1 MAIKIPRRVRV
12 TGPEYWVRT
21 AASLVAFALVGFSA
35 AMMIEQYSAYL
46 YLPCGMLG
54 WFVIWNLAIHVNPG
68 SQVVDMEQPFQVW
81 LKGHHHATMRVT
93 QIDRRIHG
101 QTNLEATD
109 LSHFIEKYTA
119 PGEPTP

>member
-12 TGPEYWVRT
+12 TGPEFWVRT
-21 AASLVAFALVGFSA
+21 AAVLIGLALVVIGCA
-35 AMMIEQYSAYL
+35 LQAEHYPAYVIIPLYS
-46 YLPCGMLG
+46 LG
-54 WFVIWNLAIHVNPG
+54 WFVVWSLTVHVKPG
-68 SQVVDMEQPFQVW
+68 PQVVDMEQPFQVW

-101 QTNLEATD
+101 PTTLEATD
-109 LSHFIEKYTA
+109 LSTLIEKYTA